1 MQPGLG
7 TAPRHRGVSY
17 AKWGYLFIA
26 PFFIAFAVFQLIPL
40 FSTVYYSFFEHYRSG
55 LKIIGPNFVGLENYA
70 ACFRR
75 ICPSILVTRCSCG

>member
-55 LKIIGPNFVGLENYA
+55 LKIIGPNFVA
-70 ACFRR
+70 WRTMRACFRR
-75 ICPSILVTRCSCG
+75 ICPSTLETRCSCG